1 MDTLENKLYITVEDG
16 STKVVN
22 VLDIIDSYVFNKSY
36 MIYNFDDEEGAVYA
50 SIIDE
55 SDNSFTLAP
64 ITSQEELNYI
74 DSEIDRVANELDE
87 IAA

>member
-1 MDTLENKLYITVEDG
+1 MDTLENKLMITVEDG
-16 STKVVN
+16 SKKVIN

-36 MIYNFDDEEGAVYA
+36 MIYTFEDETNALYA

-55 SDNSFTLAP
+55 SDNSFSLEP

-74 DSEIDRVANELDE
+74 DGEIDRVASELE
-87 IAA
+87 EVAA